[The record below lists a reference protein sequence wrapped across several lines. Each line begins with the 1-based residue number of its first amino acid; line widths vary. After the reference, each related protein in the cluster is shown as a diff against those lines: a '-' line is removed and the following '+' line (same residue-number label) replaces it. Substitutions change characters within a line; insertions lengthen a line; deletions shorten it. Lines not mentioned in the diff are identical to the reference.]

1 MSEVFEVLTFIMAGG
16 RGERLDPLTR
26 DRTKPAVPFG
36 GIYRIIDFTLSNCI
50 NSGLRR
56 VYVLTQYKS
65 FSLQKHLLAGWNI
78 FSSQLGEFIDI
89 IPAQQRISADWYK
102 GTADAIYQNLYA
114 VQDCN
119 PKLVLILAG
128 DHIYK
133 MNYQH
138 MIKYHREKKA
148 DVTVAC
154 LPVPKTDSTQFGV
167 IEVDRNDH
175 VCGFQEKPAQPK
187 TIPGDPDTIFASM
200 GIYLFDRDVLI
211 NELQLDARYDSDHDF
226 GKNVIPQML
235 RNGRKVYV
243 YKFVDENNRPKYWRD
258 IGTRDAYYEANMD
271 LLSAQ
276 SQFNLHDRSWPVRT
290 YHEQYPPIR
299 MISTKSGH
307 GAVVDSMV
315 AGGCV
320 IEGGYVE
327 KTILSSNVK
336 IGDNA
341 RVKNSVIMESVAIGE
356 GAQIQNAIID
366 KEVVIPPYSKIGYD
380 PKVDARRFVLTTS
393 GIVIV
398 PKKTSVPN

>member
-1 MSEVFEVLTFIMAGG
+1 M
-16 RGERLDPLTR
+16 
-26 DRTKPAVPFG
+26 
-36 GIYRIIDFTLSNCI
+36 
-50 NSGLRR
+50 
-56 VYVLTQYKS
+56 
-65 FSLQKHLLAGWNI
+65 
-78 FSSQLGEFIDI
+78 
-89 IPAQQRISADWYK
+89 
-102 GTADAIYQNLYA
+102 
-114 VQDCN
+114 QDCN

-175 VCGFQEKPAQPK
+175 VCGFQEKPEKPK
-187 TIPGDPDTIFASM
+187 TIPGDPDVILASM
-200 GIYLFDRDVLI
+200 GIYLFDRDALI
-211 NELQLDARYDSDHDF
+211 NELQLDAKQDSEHDF

-235 RNGRKVYV
+235 RNGKKVYV
-243 YKFVDENNRPKYWRD
+243 YKFVDEHNKPKYWRD
-258 IGTRDAYYEANMD
+258 IGTRDAYYQANMD
-271 LLSAQ
+271 LLTRQ

-299 MISTKSGH
+299 MISTQSGS
-307 GAVVDSMV
+307 GAIIDSMV
-315 AGGCV
+315 SGGCV

-327 KTILSSNVK
+327 KSVLSSNVK

-341 RVKNSVIMESVAIGE
+341 RVRNSVIMESVIIGE
-356 GAQIQNAIID
+356 GAQVQNAIID
-366 KEVVIPPYSKIGYD
+366 KEVVIPPHSKIGYD
-380 PKVDARRFVLTTS
+380 PKLDARRFVLTTS

-398 PKKTSVPN
+398 PKKTSVPD